1 MPDLA
6 TLQARRAKVQAA
18 YDAALAAGQETQQG
32 AGSGS
37 RRIVRVDF
45 AALRAELAELDMQI
59 ERATPRRRAFY
70 VR

>member
-1 MPDLA
+1 MSDLV
-6 TLQARRAKVQAA
+6 TLQARRANVQRA

-37 RRIVRVDF
+37 RRVQRVDF
-45 AALRAELAELDMQI
+45 DVLRKELADLDEQI
-59 ERATPRRRAFY
+59 ARLTARRRTFY